1 MYMPDVSSENVGQ
14 SLPLSQMIAT
24 TSAEA
29 CICLND

>member
-1 MYMPDVSSENVGQ
+1 MYMPDVPSENVGQ

-29 CICLND
+29 WIS